1 MRLPSPYIARPI
13 YELLPV
19 VYLGVGLSLLAL
31 SYFRTT
37 GVLAGVL
44 GLAGL
49 CTVLYGLV
57 IALRRR
63 DFRAM
68 RGEYDASPLSD
79 RDSKRID

>member
-1 MRLPSPYIARPI
+1 MRLPRPYIARPI

-19 VYLGVGLSLLAL
+19 VYLGVGLTLLAL

-44 GLAGL
+44 GFAGL
-49 CTVLYGLV
+49 ASLLSGLV

-68 RGEYDASPLSD
+68 RDEYDAAPLSD
-79 RDSKRID
+79 RDLD